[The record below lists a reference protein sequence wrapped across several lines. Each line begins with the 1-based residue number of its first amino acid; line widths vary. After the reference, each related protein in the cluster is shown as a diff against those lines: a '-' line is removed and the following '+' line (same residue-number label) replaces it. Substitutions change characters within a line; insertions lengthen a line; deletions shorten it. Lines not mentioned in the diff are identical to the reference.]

1 MAHSRSRKRSS
12 RRTLRREAPS
22 IVPVLA
28 DETHFAR
35 MRGYGSFGFDD
46 HRSYLRQLE
55 GLLRALRADDVHA
68 RVALFDPV
76 DYELYCQERRLD
88 PDTTASRGRYVAEV
102 AASGTTVVYSG
113 QSVARLLP
121 QLREAHACR
130 VTWHTGAEILARA
143 GTCARCGEDVGKA
156 AFDRAARALST
167 VLDAVGPGAHHL
179 VVSVAVPGSPL
190 VTALDVRR
198 TTGGDIHAHET
209 AALALTTALAAGFA
223 TVSPGGLVLRTE
235 AGGADGDGVAG
246 DDPGDGEG
254 GDGSGGPDRPGDL
267 PKDVV
272 RGWRLDPVRS
282 WLRPLSAAE
291 VFAAYCTDPV
301 TREPIAPDPGVEH
314 APGLD
319 LPHPG
324 GALHC

>member
-1 MAHSRSRKRSS
+1 MAHSRSRKRS
-12 RRTLRREAPS
+12 RRRSLRREAPS

-28 DETHFAR
+28 DESHFAR

-88 PDTTASRGRYVAEV
+88 PDTAASRGRYVAEI
-102 AASGTTVVYSG
+102 AAAGTTVPYSG
-113 QSVARLLP
+113 QSLARLLP
-121 QLREAHACR
+121 QLREAHTCR
-130 VTWHTGAEILARA
+130 VTWHAGAEILARA
-143 GTCARCGEDVGKA
+143 GSCVRCGEDVGKA

-167 VLDAVGPGAHHL
+167 VLDAVGAGAHHL

-198 TTGGDIHAHET
+198 TADGDIHAHET

-235 AGGADGDGVAG
+235 RGGADGDGDAG
-246 DDPGDGEG
+246 DDPADAAGESGDSRRAG
-254 GDGSGGPDRPGDL
+254 DRPR
-267 PKDVV
+267 DVV

-291 VFAAYCTDPV
+291 VFAAYCTDPA
-301 TREPIAPDPGVEH
+301 TREPVAPDPGVEH